1 MDNKIINEII
11 EELKKLT
18 NDKIFYFYI
27 TTETAVDVADSLAKI
42 KNIELTEKMLD
53 VILEQVNINFEI
65 LNTQDGA
72 EYLLS
77 KDNYK
82 QALQNLVK
90 YENISPTDAVWFEI
104 NKYL

>member
-11 EELKKLT
+11 EELKKLV
-18 NDKIFYFYI
+18 NDKRFDFYI
-27 TTETAVDVADSLAKI
+27 TTATAVEVADSLAKI

-53 VILEQVNINFEI
+53 IILEQISINFEI

-82 QALQNLVK
+82 QALQNLAK
-90 YENISPTDAVWFEI
+90 YEDISPTDAVWLKI